1 MFSHS
6 NNDGSYLF
14 KSKCLSIKKGL
25 TLIEL
30 VVYIAILLIFLSVFD
45 MCYKGVKK
53 LDEDKYKEEVKN
65 EIHNLITYSTCACK
79 NNKQDG
85 RIIFDKDRVILKIG
99 EDKKKEIDLRK
110 GYTVSFNASSIN
122 NLMVINNNGKI
133 YTAGTILINVPDK
146 SRITMST
153 SVDSLYVR
161 VKE

>member
-14 KSKCLSIKKGL
+14 KSKCLKIKKGL

-30 VVYIAILLIFLSVFD
+30 VVYIAILLIFISVFD
-45 MCYKGVKK
+45 MCYRGVKK

-65 EIHNLITYSTCACK
+65 QIHNLITYSIYACK

-133 YTAGTILINVPDK
+133 YTAGTILINIPDK
-146 SRITMST
+146 SRITMSI
-153 SVDSLYVR
+153 SVDSLYVK
-161 VKE
+161 VK

>member
-1 MFSHS
+1 
-6 NNDGSYLF
+6 
-14 KSKCLSIKKGL
+14 
-25 TLIEL
+25 
-30 VVYIAILLIFLSVFD
+30 
-45 MCYKGVKK
+45 MCYRGVKK

-65 EIHNLITYSTCACK
+65 QIHNLITYSIYACK

-133 YTAGTILINVPDK
+133 YTAGTILINIPDK
-146 SRITMST
+146 SRITMSI
-153 SVDSLYVR
+153 SVDSLYVK
-161 VKE
+161 VK

>member
-14 KSKCLSIKKGL
+14 KSKCLKIKKGL

-45 MCYKGVKK
+45 MCYRGVKK

-65 EIHNLITYSTCACK
+65 QIHNLITYSIYACK

-133 YTAGTILINVPDK
+133 YTAGTILINIPDK
-146 SRITMST
+146 SRITMSI
-153 SVDSLYVR
+153 SVDSLYVK
-161 VKE
+161 VK